1 MKWYNLP
8 IPLLQSDLF
17 AEAEPWEIGV
27 WLRLMVY
34 CCHQE
39 NGGSILGCADWSERK
54 WLLTAGVERSDL
66 MKGSRLWTWAEAKP
80 GVLWVAHYPT
90 SKEEEVRKLGEAGRI
105 AGSSK
110 SPKKAASSAL
120 NGKKGGRP
128 RKHPKPNETQGNGKE
143 RKVIAVSFD
152 DPELEPEPDSGMR

>member
-1 MKWYNLP
+1 VKWYNLP

-54 WLLTAGVERSDL
+54 WLLSAGVERSDL

-80 GVLWVAHYPT
+80 GVLWVAHYPG
-90 SKEEEVRKLGEAGRI
+90 SREEEIRNLRAAGRKGG
-105 AGSSK
+105 AVK
-110 SPKKAASSAL
+110 SEKKVTASIL

-128 RKHPKPNETQGNGKE
+128 RKPKQNPTEYKGKE
-143 RKVIAVSFD
+143 RKVIPVSFD
-152 DPELEPEPDSGMR
+152 DPDLEPEPDSEMR